1 MISKHFNALL
11 HFDFDLEFK
20 MPCPIEQEVRK
31 QNVEFLHNRIQ
42 FSTEYFDFIRKLVT
56 VNINIDSVSI

>member
-1 MISKHFNALL
+1 MFFLDYKI
-11 HFDFDLEFK
+11 
-20 MPCPIEQEVRK
+20 PCAIEQEVRK

-56 VNINIDSVSI
+56 VNINFESVSVDLGCNP